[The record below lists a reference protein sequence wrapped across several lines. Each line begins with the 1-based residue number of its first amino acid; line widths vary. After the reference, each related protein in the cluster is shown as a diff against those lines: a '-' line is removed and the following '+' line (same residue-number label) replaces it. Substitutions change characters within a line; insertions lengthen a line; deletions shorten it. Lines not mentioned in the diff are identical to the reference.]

1 MNKKLISCLAISL
14 LLTGCMSNGKN
25 SSSSSDKKVKN
36 IDFKAES
43 LKENYFSYV
52 NTAELVNMPPISEDL
67 KNYLLAQITENT
79 TNVRETVELKEKF
92 DDKMKDSAC
101 GDLPT
106 NLCAY
111 NAHLYSGSYFGLRL
125 YEKANSQ
132 ELLNNSIVAAPL
144 TMWSIKWIKNSYA
157 NGLNIAKVCK
167 TGDNECLNEN
177 AKNPIEKLVAVC
189 QVKSP
194 NNINDCL
201 GLMLNKTENKDFAF
215 MVGYITGYNISFNVG
230 NGMK

>member
-1 MNKKLISCLAISL
+1 MNKKILLCLAFSFIL
-14 LLTGCMSNGKN
+14 VGCQSSIKGNTTN
-25 SSSSSDKKVKN
+25 SEKPKN
-36 IDFKAES
+36 IDFKAET
-43 LKENYFSYV
+43 LKDNYFSYV
-52 NTAELVNMPPISEDL
+52 NTADLVNMPPISDDL
-67 KNYLLAQITENT
+67 KNYLLSQISENT

-101 GDLPT
+101 GSLPT

-157 NGLNIAKVCK
+157 NGLNIAKICK
-167 TGDNECLNEN
+167 DGDNDCLNKN
-177 AKNPIEKLVAVC
+177 AKNPIEKLVAIC

-194 NNINDCL
+194 NNINECL